1 VTPAREA
8 AEAAEGA
15 RPRPIYLRPWRIDV
29 SVNPAVAGILP
40 TTRLSLARSIAA
52 ALEAAGAPRPASVGL
67 TLSDDRELASLNSDL
82 MGHAGPTDVLS
93 FPLLPPERFPG
104 SRATRSRTAPASGPA
119 LDFVLP
125 PQVRVNLGDIAV
137 SVERAIAQA
146 RSGRGGHTGNVRWS
160 AADEMLL
167 LVTHGA
173 LHLCGWDHAT
183 PDDEAAMRSLEGQLL
198 GDGSS
203 RLRGPGASRSRDR

>member
-104 SRATRSRTAPASGPA
+104 SRATR
-119 LDFVLP
+119 
-125 PQVRVNLGDIAV
+125 
-137 SVERAIAQA
+137 
-146 RSGRGGHTGNVRWS
+146 
-160 AADEMLL
+160 
-167 LVTHGA
+167 
-173 LHLCGWDHAT
+173 
-183 PDDEAAMRSLEGQLL
+183 
-198 GDGSS
+198 
-203 RLRGPGASRSRDR
+203 